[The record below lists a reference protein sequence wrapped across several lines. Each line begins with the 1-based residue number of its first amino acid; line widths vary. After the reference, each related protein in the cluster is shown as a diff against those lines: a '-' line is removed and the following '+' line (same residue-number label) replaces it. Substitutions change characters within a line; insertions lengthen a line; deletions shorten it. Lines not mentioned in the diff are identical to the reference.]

1 MLRILHLFYEILLG
15 SEQLQII
22 ENGKEYAMYKKEI
35 EAYIEAHK
43 EEMIQDIFTLC
54 RINSEKMP
62 YEEGKP

>member
-1 MLRILHLFYEILLG
+1 
-15 SEQLQII
+15 
-22 ENGKEYAMYKKEI
+22 MYKKEI

-62 YEEGKP
+62 FPYGLPSS

>member
-1 MLRILHLFYEILLG
+1 
-15 SEQLQII
+15 
-22 ENGKEYAMYKKEI
+22 MYKKEI

-62 YEEGKP
+62 YEEGKPYGKGPAKALDAAMANAEGLWIFCDQL